1 MLARQKPKLGFPYYA
16 LTVVCCFFNLWRLC
30 RFYWSSFSQEFLFLV
45 LSISYSCHNLK
56 KRLSYYTV
64 AFNKA
69 YWTLEIFKSTKVW
82 IGRATSSRSH
92 SALIYFRTLSIVLSA
107 TKQTFFLLHFDF
119 PPFLVQLIQ
128 EQLIIYFCSR
138 VGNAKDTP
146 LLPCS
151 ANPNTKCFFVWS
163 SSAVYW
169 LLWLCVCLFC
179 LQYKEFGVFLLATP
193 PTISGFAQEA
203 QFSSSP

>member
-1 MLARQKPKLGFPYYA
+1 M
-16 LTVVCCFFNLWRLC
+16 
-30 RFYWSSFSQEFLFLV
+30 
-45 LSISYSCHNLK
+45 
-56 KRLSYYTV
+56 V

-69 YWTLEIFKSTKVW
+69 YWTLEIFISQQKFGLAEQQAAGPIVPWFISELCLLFSVEQSKHFSSST
-82 IGRATSSRSH
+82 
-92 SALIYFRTLSIVLSA
+92 LISPL
-107 TKQTFFLLHFDF
+107 
-119 PPFLVQLIQ
+119 FLVQLIQ
-128 EQLIIYFCSR
+128 EQLIVYFCSR

-203 QFSSSP
+203 QFSSSPQAHALKVFSHPSSPPGVNPFSLSLLAFQKLVCLPV